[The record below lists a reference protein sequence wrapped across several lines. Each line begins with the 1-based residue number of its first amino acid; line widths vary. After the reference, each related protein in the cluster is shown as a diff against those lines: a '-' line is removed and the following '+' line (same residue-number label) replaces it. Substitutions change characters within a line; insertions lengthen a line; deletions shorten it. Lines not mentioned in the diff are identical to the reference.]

1 MWRLGEGLQK
11 LSTCQTYGQNERGK
25 CNLEAMNYKGEASKS
40 TPPVAGGPGKGQG
53 TG

>member
-11 LSTCQTYGQNERGK
+11 LSTCQTYGQNEREK
-25 CNLEAMNYKGEASKS
+25 CNLEAMNYKKKHSKS
-40 TPPVAGGPGKGQG
+40 THPVAGGLGKGQG